1 MAQSG
6 PGPESQQDP
15 SGRGPSP
22 AARSTASLGTLGCP
36 LKPPRRPARLPSL
49 IPRCRER
56 SLPPEQTTRPLHLK
70 PQALGAA
77 GETGL
82 RGSPALPPASCPATR
97 PVSTPRAGH
106 PPVNPA
112 RRYLCGRLRPPAPR
126 RVLRPSSARRLPAI
140 CGGFCLP
147 VRPPCPP
154 VPGRRPGPPPVRGKR
169 PRPLPSWPPRC
180 QRGGTGRDGAR
191 PASRSR
197 VSPGGRCGFSCILNT
212 HTHTHT
218 HTHSRTR
225 THAEPPAPDNTHPFC
240 RGAAPAK
247 KAGSEQSC
255 ASAEAGPGLEPPPSP
270 PPPSHGT
277 PVRPGGSPDRA
288 PLLATHGP
296 GLSPRGAACR
306 APAAS

>member
-15 SGRGPSP
+15 SGRGPST

-36 LKPPRRPARLPSL
+36 LKPPHRPVRPPSL

-56 SLPPEQTTRPLHLK
+56 PLPPGQTTLPLHLK

-77 GETGL
+77 GEAGL

-106 PPVNPA
+106 PPVSPA

-126 RVLRPSSARRLPAI
+126 RVLRASSARRLPAI

-154 VPGRRPGPPPVRGKR
+154 VPGRRPAPPPVRGKR

-212 HTHTHT
+212 HTHTH
-218 HTHSRTR
+218 SRTR

-255 ASAEAGPGLEPPPSP
+255 ASAEAGPGLKP
-270 PPPSHGT
+270 PPPRRLPPTELLSA
-277 PVRPGGSPDRA
+277 RRGSPDQA
-288 PLLATHGP
+288 PLVATRGP
-296 GLSPRGAACR
+296 GPSPRGAACR